1 MIQSDQFPLCEPKT
15 GKTRL
20 SIGNASLTIYAAIPA
35 EATEMTGEMTQSSP
49 GFKPFRK
56 SSLSR
61 RSVLAMAGATVIAP
75 RSAQAR
81 LGTARVLAVPHQ
93 GRQQFGLKSYA
104 STLPLANGEV
114 VLTFDDGPLPGLTDK
129 VLSVL
134 DTENL
139 RATFF
144 LIGRNAAASP
154 HLVRRMIASGHTV
167 ANHTMN
173 HPWTMRNISHE
184 RALADIEAGE
194 RAITQAAGQKIA
206 PFFRFPGFADTP
218 LLLDHLASTNRA
230 VFGADLW
237 ASDWNAMTP
246 GAQLQLVMSRLR
258 RQKSGIILL
267 HDIRAQTVAMLPD
280 FLAQLKRENFR
291 VVHTIPA

>member
-1 MIQSDQFPLCEPKT
+1 M
-15 GKTRL
+15 RL
-20 SIGNASLTIYAAIPA
+20 SVGNTPLTIYAAIHA
-35 EATEMTGEMTQSSP
+35 EATETTGEMTQQSLE
-49 GFKPFRK
+49 FKCAQ
-56 SSLSR
+56 SLPPSR
-61 RSVLAMAGATVIAP
+61 RSVLAMAGATVLAP

-81 LGTARVLAVPHQ
+81 LGTARVLGVPHQ

-104 STLPLANGEV
+104 STLPLAEGEV

-129 VLSVL
+129 VLTLL
-134 DTENL
+134 DAENV

-154 HLVRRMIASGHTV
+154 HLVRRMIAGGHTV

-173 HPWTMRNISHE
+173 HPWTLRNISHE
-184 RALADIEAGE
+184 RALADIAAGE

-218 LLLDHLASTNRA
+218 QLLDHLASTNRA

-237 ASDWNAMTP
+237 ASDWNAMMP

-258 RQKSGIILL
+258 RQKRGIILF
-267 HDIRAQTVAMLPD
+267 HDTRAQTVAMLPD
-280 FLAQLKRENFR
+280 FLTQLKREGFR
-291 VVHTIPA
+291 VVHTVPA